1 MADYRQIH
9 CKAWR
14 QDEWF
19 CELSPL
25 DKLLFIYLFSNESAS
40 VSGVYELLPV
50 KVIAFETGIE
60 ADYVL
65 EALDR
70 FEAQGK
76 IKRGQGWIW
85 IVNLRKYNASSSP
98 TVAKRIERDINDMP
112 DGELKTAYIG
122 YYNPIDR
129 VSIHPREQEQ
139 ETEQETEQEEDIAP
153 AAAQAPEPPPPK
165 RSKKPPKA
173 ATSES
178 RAMFAAMCS
187 VCCIDWRVAP
197 DAGDKGKQAVRQSEK
212 ILREQGYVPSD
223 VADFK
228 AWWDGWDWRGVKGQ
242 APTPAQVRSEW
253 GQMLAWRA
261 NGSKLPPSH
270 HQSKKGLDAS
280 KEAFKGFLANHGV
293 ELEAQDEFA

>member
-1 MADYRQIH
+1 
-9 CKAWR
+9 
-14 QDEWF
+14 
-19 CELSPL
+19 
-25 DKLLFIYLFSNESAS
+25 
-40 VSGVYELLPV
+40 
-50 KVIAFETGIE
+50 
-60 ADYVL
+60 
-65 EALDR
+65 
-70 FEAQGK
+70 
-76 IKRGQGWIW
+76 
-85 IVNLRKYNASSSP
+85 
-98 TVAKRIERDINDMP
+98 
-112 DGELKTAYIG
+112 
-122 YYNPIDR
+122 
-129 VSIHPREQEQ
+129 
-139 ETEQETEQEEDIAP
+139 
-153 AAAQAPEPPPPK
+153 
-165 RSKKPPKA
+165 
-173 ATSES
+173 
-178 RAMFAAMCS
+178 MFAAMCS